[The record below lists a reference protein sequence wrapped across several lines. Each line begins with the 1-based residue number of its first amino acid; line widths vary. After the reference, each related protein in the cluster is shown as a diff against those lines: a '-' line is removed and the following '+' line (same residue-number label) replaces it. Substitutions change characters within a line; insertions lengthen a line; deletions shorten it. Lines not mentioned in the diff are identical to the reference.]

1 MSKKQEIRDSRKLS
15 PKGKGTLEYEE
26 LREVYARLQKP
37 KNPAAPKMR
46 RNGVR
51 QG

>member
-1 MSKKQEIRDSRKLS
+1 MNKKRERKDPRKQS